1 MKTALVAAGV
11 AVGLLGIPPLI
22 LEVVLLLQ
30 AIGY

>member
-1 MKTALVAAGV
+1 MKTALFTAAV

-22 LEVVLLLQ
+22 LEVVLLLK

>member
-1 MKTALVAAGV
+1 MKTLFLTAGV

-22 LEVVLLLQ
+22 LEVVLLLK